1 MAEQLL
7 REAVE
12 HADLDVRVDSA
23 GISDEEEGNPI
34 DYRAERVLREA
45 GYGIPTHRARQLLP
59 SELSQWDLII
69 AMTRGHERAIERM
82 AARTG
87 TDPDIHLMREFDPQA
102 DSDLDLPD
110 PWYGGHQDFVDTLEV
125 LERSI
130 PGVVDYIRE
139 HRQ

>member
-1 MAEQLL
+1 
-7 REAVE
+7 
-12 HADLDVRVDSA
+12 
-23 GISDEEEGNPI
+23 
-34 DYRAERVLREA
+34 
-45 GYGIPTHRARQLLP
+45 
-59 SELSQWDLII
+59 
-69 AMTRGHERAIERM
+69 MTRGHERAIERM

-87 TDPDIHLMREFDPQA
+87 TDPDVHLMREFDPQA